1 MVKLNFKMDFGNGF
15 ITVPP
20 PRNWKE
26 MRVQLI
32 FTQGEMEAQL
42 QSIVFEWVN
51 KNADMIKQYIANG
64 LSGGTGIFEGI
75 GLRIYAGNNNTLIF
89 DGCLDLANTS
99 LEIETG
105 IVKSPIK
112 ESGRIDWLNDVA
124 QSITFEYLTDGIH
137 NGKPYQITSADYKQV
152 PYCISTIPNYTQ
164 AMMVSISLF
173 IVIKEAVDVI
183 CKIES
188 LIARMIGQGLSWVQL
203 IATIVEVIIYFIY
216 LIAIITASAK
226 LIQELMDNIIQ
237 PKKTKLAM
245 REVDLWVKACKYFGL
260 NFASTIYGYNAP
272 DGYQGRY
279 ANMTLIPKKIIKFN
293 GDPSLENYLRPP
305 NESNSTDSY
314 GYYEGTF
321 KQFIDDMKM
330 VYNADIVIRN
340 GTLYFEEVHHWN
352 KVDAFTLPNEGEV
365 GYTFN
370 YPAPYSTNASE
381 IPAVYIVQFA
391 KDEQD
396 LNTYNDYE
404 GTYCISQ
411 TVPNIVRNQKNQLLA
426 GSVNIQLPFAQAR
439 RKLGMT
445 KIEKQLLEVI
455 GRFNGFITDAR
466 RLVDKINDWLDNNAP
481 SGVTEALGSSGV
493 GAVVGLFAG
502 QPVYSVASL
511 IMGSDGFPILP
522 QYNYSFNDSRI
533 GWMLLSSD
541 FIGVPKRFAGVTVGS
556 DWQIHPNNQASSL
569 ASIFQNTVPI
579 TTQIN
584 GYFTGI
590 AIGVAGVN
598 TFNGS
603 VTNGTIQGSGFS
615 TSAGPSSG
623 TIVGTITGY
632 QGTYVGTVSG
642 ASTGGYFNGIGQITG
657 IQVTTTTTIN
667 TANWGSAES
676 LMNDFHNQ
684 NLIDNNQYLLFK
696 NKTFKLGLKD
706 FNRISN
712 NNVFKAPNGKW
723 GKFDKLV
730 WDIYNDRAIDV
741 DYRIKEKYTN
751 NFTTKITTDGG

>member
-1 MVKLNFKMDFGNGF
+1 MVNLTFKMDFGQGF
-15 ITVPP
+15 VTVPP

-51 KNADMIKQYIANG
+51 KNADRIKQYINSG
-64 LSGGTGIFEGI
+64 LTGGTGIFEGI
-75 GLRIYAGNNNTLIF
+75 GLRIYAGSNNTMIF

-105 IVKSPIK
+105 IIKSPIK

-124 QSITFEYLTDGIH
+124 QSITFEYLTDSIH
-137 NGKPYQITSADYKQV
+137 NGKPYQITTADYKQV

-164 AMMVSISLF
+164 AMLLSISLF
-173 IVIKEAVDVI
+173 IVVKEAVDVI

-188 LIARMIGQGLSWVQL
+188 LIARMIGQGLSWIQL
-203 IATIVEVIIYFIY
+203 IFTIIEVVLYIIY
-216 LIAIITASAK
+216 LIAIIIAAAK
-226 LIQELMDNIIQ
+226 LMQELMDNIIQ
-237 PKKTKLAM
+237 PKKTKLGM
-245 REVDLWVKACKYFGL
+245 REVDLWVKGCKYFGL

-279 ANMTLIPKKIIKFN
+279 ADMTLIPKKILKFN

-305 NESNSTDSY
+305 DETNATDSY

-321 KQFIDDMKM
+321 KQFIDDMKL
-330 VYNADIVIRN
+330 VYNGDVVIRN
-340 GTLYFEEVHHWN
+340 GTLYFEEAHHWN
-352 KVDAFTLPNEGEV
+352 KVDPFVLPNEGEV

-396 LNTYNDYE
+396 LNTYNDYT
-404 GTYCISQ
+404 GTYCIAQ
-411 TVPNIVRNQKNQLLA
+411 TTPNVVRNQKNQLLA

-439 RKLGMT
+439 RKMGMT
-445 KIEKQLLEVI
+445 KMEKRLLGI
-455 GRFNGFITDAR
+455 LRDFNRYINDVF
-466 RLVDKINDWLDNNAP
+466 RLHNKINDWLNNEAP
-481 SGVTEALGSSGV
+481 GGFSDAYGEISQGDLVAFFTGSYWISSAQIYFG
-493 GAVVGLFAG
+493 GN
-502 QPVYSVASL
+502 
-511 IMGSDGFPILP
+511 LP
-522 QYNYSFNDSRI
+522 NMPLYNFGFNDDRV

-541 FIGVPKRFAGVTVGS
+541 FIGVPKRFAGVTNGS
-556 DWQIHPNNQASSL
+556 DWYIHPNNQAVSISSIL
-569 ASIFQNTVPI
+569 QSTVPV

-584 GYFTGI
+584 GYFTGV
-590 AIGVAGVN
+590 AIGVIGVN
-598 TFNGS
+598 TFNGQ
-603 VTNGTIQGSGFS
+603 VTNGIIHGSGFA
-615 TSAGPSSG
+615 TGLGPASG
-623 TIVGTITGY
+623 TIIGTIAGY

-642 ASTGGYFNGIGQITG
+642 VKTGGTFNGTGQITS
-657 IQVTTTTTIN
+657 IQTTTTTVLN
-667 TANWGSAES
+667 TSDWGSAES
-676 LMNDFHNQ
+676 LMNDFHIQ
-684 NLIDNNQYLLFK
+684 NLISNNQYLLFK

-723 GKFDKLV
+723 GKFDRLI
-730 WDIYNDRAIDV
+730 WDIYNDRAIDA

-751 NFTTKITTDGG
+751 NYSIKISTDGG

>member
-1 MVKLNFKMDFGNGF
+1 MVNLTFKMDFGQGF
-15 ITVPP
+15 VTVPP

-51 KNADMIKQYIANG
+51 KNADRIKQYINSG
-64 LSGGTGIFEGI
+64 LTGGAGIFEGI
-75 GLRIYAGNNNTLIF
+75 GLRIYAGSNNTMIF

-105 IVKSPIK
+105 IIKSPIK

-124 QSITFEYLTDGIH
+124 QSITFEYLTDARH
-137 NGKPYQITSADYKQV
+137 NGKPYQITTADYKQV

-164 AMMVSISLF
+164 AMLLSISLF
-173 IVIKEAVDVI
+173 IVVKEAVDVI

-188 LIARMIGQGLSWVQL
+188 LIARMIGQGLSWIQL
-203 IATIVEVIIYFIY
+203 IFTIIEVVLYIIY
-216 LIAIITASAK
+216 LIAIIIAAAK
-226 LIQELMDNIIQ
+226 LMQELMDNIIQ

-245 REVDLWVKACKYFGL
+245 REVDLWVKGCKYFGL
-260 NFASTIYGYNAP
+260 NFASTIYGYGAP
-272 DGYQGRY
+272 DGYKGRY
-279 ANMTLIPKKIIKFN
+279 ADMTLIPKKILKFN

-305 NESNSTDSY
+305 DETNATDSY

-321 KQFIDDMKM
+321 KQFIDDMKL
-330 VYNADIVIRN
+330 VYNGDIVIRN

-352 KVDAFTLPNEGEV
+352 KVDPFVLPNEGNV
-365 GYTFN
+365 GYAFN

-396 LNTYNDYE
+396 LNTYNDYT
-404 GTYCISQ
+404 GTYCIAQ
-411 TVPNIVRNQKNQLLA
+411 TTPNVVRNQKNQLLS
-426 GSVNIQLPFAQAR
+426 GSVSIQLPFAQAR
-439 RKLGMT
+439 RKMGMT
-445 KIEKQLLEVI
+445 KMEKRLLGI
-455 GRFNGFITDAR
+455 LRDFNRYINDVF
-466 RLVDKINDWLDNNAP
+466 RLHNKINDWLNNEAP
-481 SGVTEALGSSGV
+481 GGFSDAYGEISQGDLVAFFTGSYWISSAQIYFG
-493 GAVVGLFAG
+493 GN
-502 QPVYSVASL
+502 
-511 IMGSDGFPILP
+511 LP
-522 QYNYSFNDSRI
+522 NMPLYNFGFNDDRV

-541 FIGVPKRFAGVTVGS
+541 FIGVPKRFAGVTNGS
-556 DWQIHPNNQASSL
+556 DWYIHPNNQAVSISSIL
-569 ASIFQNTVPI
+569 QSTVPV

-584 GYFTGI
+584 GYFTGV
-590 AIGVAGVN
+590 AIGVIGVN
-598 TFNGS
+598 TFNGQ
-603 VTNGTIQGSGFS
+603 VTNGIIHGSGFA
-615 TSAGPSSG
+615 TGLGPASG
-623 TIVGTITGY
+623 TIIGTIAGY

-642 ASTGGYFNGIGQITG
+642 VKTGGTFNGTGQITS
-657 IQVTTTTTIN
+657 IQTTTTTVLN
-667 TANWGSAES
+667 TSDWGSAES
-676 LMNDFHNQ
+676 LMNDFHSQ
-684 NLIDNNQYLLFK
+684 NLISNNQYLLFK

-723 GKFDKLV
+723 GKFDRLI

-751 NFTTKITTDGG
+751 NYSIKISTDGG

>member
-1 MVKLNFKMDFGNGF
+1 MVNLTFKMDFGQGF
-15 ITVPP
+15 VTVPP

-51 KNADMIKQYIANG
+51 KNADRIKQYINSG
-64 LSGGTGIFEGI
+64 LTGGTGIFEGI
-75 GLRIYAGNNNTLIF
+75 GLRIYAGSNNTMIF

-124 QSITFEYLTDGIH
+124 QSITFEYLTDARH
-137 NGKPYQITSADYKQV
+137 NGQPYQITGADYKQV

-164 AMMVSISLF
+164 AMLLSISLF
-173 IVIKEAVDVI
+173 IVVKEAVDVI

-188 LIARMIGQGLSWVQL
+188 LIARMIGQGLSWIQL
-203 IATIVEVIIYFIY
+203 IFTIIEAVLYIIY
-216 LIAIITASAK
+216 LIAIIIAAAK
-226 LIQELMDNIIQ
+226 LMQELMDNIIQ
-237 PKKTKLAM
+237 PKKTKLGM
-245 REVDLWVKACKYFGL
+245 REVDLWVKGCKYFGL
-260 NFASTIYGYNAP
+260 NFASTIYGYGAP
-272 DGYQGRY
+272 DGYKGRY
-279 ANMTLIPKKIIKFN
+279 ADMTLIPKKILKFN

-305 NESNSTDSY
+305 DETNATDSY

-321 KQFIDDMKM
+321 KQFIDDMKL
-330 VYNADIVIRN
+330 VYNGDVVIRN
-340 GTLYFEEVHHWN
+340 GTLYFEEIHHWN
-352 KVDAFTLPNEGEV
+352 KVDPFVLPNEGEV

-396 LNTYNDYE
+396 LNTYNDYT
-404 GTYCISQ
+404 GTYCIAQ
-411 TVPNIVRNQKNQLLA
+411 TTPNVVRNQKNQLLA

-439 RKLGMT
+439 RKMGMT
-445 KIEKQLLEVI
+445 KMEKRLLGI
-455 GRFNGFITDAR
+455 LRDFNRYINDVF
-466 RLVDKINDWLDNNAP
+466 RLHNKINDWLNNEAP
-481 SGVTEALGSSGV
+481 GGFSDAYGEISKGDLVAFFTGSYWISSAQIYFG
-493 GAVVGLFAG
+493 GN
-502 QPVYSVASL
+502 
-511 IMGSDGFPILP
+511 LP
-522 QYNYSFNDSRI
+522 NMPLYNFGFNDDRV

-541 FIGVPKRFAGVTVGS
+541 FIGVPKRFAGVANGS
-556 DWQIHPNNQASSL
+556 DWYIHPNNQAVSISSIL
-569 ASIFQNTVPI
+569 QSTVPV

-584 GYFTGI
+584 GYFTGVALGI
-590 AIGVAGVN
+590 AGVN
-598 TFNGS
+598 TFNGQ
-603 VTNGTIQGSGFS
+603 VTNGMIQGSGFS
-615 TSAGPSSG
+615 STLGPGSG
-623 TIVGTITGY
+623 TIVGTISGY

-642 ASTGGYFNGIGQITG
+642 SSGGGYFNAIGQITG
-657 IQVTTTTTIN
+657 IQTTTTTVLN
-667 TANWGSAES
+667 TSDWGSAES
-676 LMNDFHNQ
+676 LMTDFHSQ
-684 NLIDNNQYLLFK
+684 NLISNNQYFLFK
-696 NKTFKLGLKD
+696 NKTFKLWLKD

-723 GKFDKLV
+723 GKFDRLI
-730 WDIYNDRAIDV
+730 WYIYNDRAIDV

-751 NFTTKITTDGG
+751 NYSIKISTDGG

>member
-1 MVKLNFKMDFGNGF
+1 MVNLTFKMDFGQGF
-15 ITVPP
+15 VTVPP

-51 KNADMIKQYIANG
+51 KNADRIKQYINSG
-64 LSGGTGIFEGI
+64 LTGGTGIFEGI
-75 GLRIYAGNNNTLIF
+75 GLRIYAGSNNTMIF

-105 IVKSPIK
+105 IIKSPIK

-124 QSITFEYLTDGIH
+124 QSITFEYLTDSIH
-137 NGKPYQITSADYKQV
+137 NGKPYQITTADYKQV

-164 AMMVSISLF
+164 AMLLSISLF
-173 IVIKEAVDVI
+173 IVVKEAVDVI

-188 LIARMIGQGLSWVQL
+188 LIARMIGQGLSWIQL
-203 IATIVEVIIYFIY
+203 IFTIIEVVLYIIY
-216 LIAIITASAK
+216 LIAIIIAAAK
-226 LIQELMDNIIQ
+226 LMQELMDNIIQ

-245 REVDLWVKACKYFGL
+245 REVDLWVKGCKYFGL
-260 NFASTIYGYNAP
+260 NFASTIYGYGAP
-272 DGYQGRY
+272 DGYKGRY
-279 ANMTLIPKKIIKFN
+279 AEMTLIPKKILKFN

-305 NESNSTDSY
+305 DETNATDSY

-321 KQFIDDMKM
+321 KQFIDDMKL
-330 VYNADIVIRN
+330 VYNGDVVIRN

-352 KVDAFTLPNEGEV
+352 KVDPFVLPNEGEV

-396 LNTYNDYE
+396 LNTYNDYT
-404 GTYCISQ
+404 GTYCIAQ
-411 TVPNIVRNQKNQLLA
+411 TTPNVVRNQKNQLLS

-439 RKLGMT
+439 RKMGMT
-445 KIEKQLLEVI
+445 KMEKRLLGI
-455 GRFNGFITDAR
+455 LRDFNRYINDVF
-466 RLVDKINDWLDNNAP
+466 RLHNKINDWLNNEAP
-481 SGVTEALGSSGV
+481 GGFSDAYGEISQGDLVAFFTGSYWISSAQIYFG
-493 GAVVGLFAG
+493 GN
-502 QPVYSVASL
+502 
-511 IMGSDGFPILP
+511 LP
-522 QYNYSFNDSRI
+522 NMPLYNFGFNDDRV

-541 FIGVPKRFAGVTVGS
+541 FIGAPKRFAGVTNGS
-556 DWQIHPNNQASSL
+556 DWYIHPNNQAVSISSIL
-569 ASIFQNTVPI
+569 QSTVPV

-584 GYFTGI
+584 GYFTGV
-590 AIGVAGVN
+590 AIGVIGVN
-598 TFNGS
+598 TFNGQ
-603 VTNGTIQGSGFS
+603 VTNGIIHGSGFA
-615 TSAGPSSG
+615 TGLGPASG
-623 TIVGTITGY
+623 TIIGTIAGY

-642 ASTGGYFNGIGQITG
+642 VKTGGTFNGTGQITG
-657 IQVTTTTTIN
+657 IQTTTTTTLN
-667 TANWGSAES
+667 TSDWGSAES
-676 LMNDFHNQ
+676 LMNDFHSQ
-684 NLIDNNQYLLFK
+684 NLISNNQYLLFK

-723 GKFDKLV
+723 GKFDRLI

-751 NFTTKITTDGG
+751 NYSIKISADGG

>member
-1 MVKLNFKMDFGNGF
+1 MVNLTFKMDFGQGF
-15 ITVPP
+15 VTVPP

-51 KNADMIKQYIANG
+51 KNADRIKQYINSG
-64 LSGGTGIFEGI
+64 LTGGAGIFEGI
-75 GLRIYAGNNNTLIF
+75 GLRIYAGSNNTMIF

-105 IVKSPIK
+105 IIKSPIK

-124 QSITFEYLTDGIH
+124 QSITFEYLTDSIH
-137 NGKPYQITSADYKQV
+137 NGKPYQITTADYKQV

-164 AMMVSISLF
+164 AMLLSISLF
-173 IVIKEAVDVI
+173 IVVKEAVDVI

-188 LIARMIGQGLSWVQL
+188 LIARMIGQGLSWIQL
-203 IATIVEVIIYFIY
+203 IFTIIEAVLYIIY
-216 LIAIITASAK
+216 LIAIIIAAAK
-226 LIQELMDNIIQ
+226 LMHELMDNIIQ

-245 REVDLWVKACKYFGL
+245 REVDLWVKGCKYFGL

-272 DGYQGRY
+272 DGYKGRY
-279 ANMTLIPKKIIKFN
+279 ADMTLIPKKILKFN

-305 NESNSTDSY
+305 DETNATDSY

-321 KQFIDDMKM
+321 KQFIDDMKL
-330 VYNADIVIRN
+330 VYNGDVVIRN

-352 KVDAFTLPNEGEV
+352 KVDPFVLPNEGNV

-396 LNTYNDYE
+396 LNTYNDYT
-404 GTYCISQ
+404 GTYCIAQ
-411 TVPNIVRNQKNQLLA
+411 TTPNVVRNQKNQLLS

-439 RKLGMT
+439 RKMGMT
-445 KIEKQLLEVI
+445 KMEKRLLGI
-455 GRFNGFITDAR
+455 LRDFNRYINDVF
-466 RLVDKINDWLDNNAP
+466 RLHNKINDWLNNEAP
-481 SGVTEALGSSGV
+481 GGFSDAYGEISQGDLVAFFTGSYWISSAQIYFG
-493 GAVVGLFAG
+493 GN
-502 QPVYSVASL
+502 
-511 IMGSDGFPILP
+511 LP
-522 QYNYSFNDSRI
+522 NMPLYNFGFNDDRV

-541 FIGVPKRFAGVTVGS
+541 FIGVPKRFVGVANGS
-556 DWQIHPNNQASSL
+556 DWYIHPNNQAVSISSIL
-569 ASIFQNTVPI
+569 QSTVPV

-584 GYFTGI
+584 GYFTG
-590 AIGVAGVN
+590 VAVGIIGVN
-598 TFNGS
+598 TFNGQ
-603 VTNGTIQGSGFS
+603 VTNGIIQGSGF
-615 TSAGPSSG
+615 TTTLGPGGG
-623 TIVGTITGY
+623 TIVGTISGY

-642 ASTGGYFNGIGQITG
+642 SGGGGYFNGIGQITG
-657 IQVTTTTTIN
+657 IQTTTTTTFN
-667 TANWGSAES
+667 TSDWGSAES
-676 LMNDFHNQ
+676 LMNDFHSQ
-684 NLIDNNQYLLFK
+684 NLISNNQYLLFK

-723 GKFDKLV
+723 GKFDRLI

-751 NFTTKITTDGG
+751 NYSIKISTDGG

>member
-1 MVKLNFKMDFGNGF
+1 MVNLTFKMDFGQGF
-15 ITVPP
+15 VTVPP

-51 KNADMIKQYIANG
+51 KNADRIKQYINSG
-64 LSGGTGIFEGI
+64 LTGGTGIFEGI
-75 GLRIYAGNNNTLIF
+75 GLRIYAGSNNTMIF

-105 IVKSPIK
+105 IIKSPIK

-124 QSITFEYLTDGIH
+124 QSITFEYLTDSIH
-137 NGKPYQITSADYKQV
+137 NGKPYQITTADYKQV

-164 AMMVSISLF
+164 AMLLSISLF
-173 IVIKEAVDVI
+173 IVVKEAVDVI

-188 LIARMIGQGLSWVQL
+188 LIARMIGQGLSWIQL
-203 IATIVEVIIYFIY
+203 IFTIIEVVLYIIY
-216 LIAIITASAK
+216 LIAIIIAAAK
-226 LIQELMDNIIQ
+226 LMQELMDNIIQ
-237 PKKTKLAM
+237 PKKTKLGM
-245 REVDLWVKACKYFGL
+245 REVGLWVKGCKYFGL
-260 NFASTIYGYNAP
+260 NFASTIYGYGAP
-272 DGYQGRY
+272 DGYKGRY
-279 ANMTLIPKKIIKFN
+279 ADMTLIPKKILKFN

-305 NESNSTDSY
+305 DETNATDSY

-321 KQFIDDMKM
+321 KQFIDDMKL
-330 VYNADIVIRN
+330 VYNGDVVIRN

-352 KVDAFTLPNEGEV
+352 KVDPFVLPNEGEV

-396 LNTYNDYE
+396 LNTYNDYT
-404 GTYCISQ
+404 GTYCIAQ
-411 TVPNIVRNQKNQLLA
+411 TTPNVVRNQKNQLLS

-439 RKLGMT
+439 RKMGMT
-445 KIEKQLLEVI
+445 KMEKRLLGI
-455 GRFNGFITDAR
+455 LRDFNRYINDVF
-466 RLVDKINDWLDNNAP
+466 RLHNKINDWLNNEAP
-481 SGVTEALGSSGV
+481 GGFSDAYGEISQGDLVAFFTGSYWISSAQIYFG
-493 GAVVGLFAG
+493 GN
-502 QPVYSVASL
+502 
-511 IMGSDGFPILP
+511 LP
-522 QYNYSFNDSRI
+522 NMPLYNFGFNDDRV

-541 FIGVPKRFAGVTVGS
+541 FIGVPKRFAGVTNGS
-556 DWQIHPNNQASSL
+556 DWYIHPNNQAVSISSIL
-569 ASIFQNTVPI
+569 QSTVPV

-584 GYFTGI
+584 GYFTGV
-590 AIGVAGVN
+590 AIGVIGVN
-598 TFNGS
+598 TFNGQ
-603 VTNGTIQGSGFS
+603 VTNGIIHGSGFA
-615 TSAGPSSG
+615 TGLGPASG
-623 TIVGTITGY
+623 TIIGTIAGY

-642 ASTGGYFNGIGQITG
+642 VKTGGTFNGTGQITS
-657 IQVTTTTTIN
+657 IQTTTTTVLN
-667 TANWGSAES
+667 TSDWGSAES
-676 LMNDFHNQ
+676 LMNDFHSQ
-684 NLIDNNQYLLFK
+684 NLISNNQYLLFK

-723 GKFDKLV
+723 GKFDRLI

-751 NFTTKITTDGG
+751 NYSIKISTDGG

>member
-1 MVKLNFKMDFGNGF
+1 MDFGQGF

-51 KNADMIKQYIANG
+51 KNADRIKQYIANG
-64 LSGGTGIFEGI
+64 LSGGAGIFEGI
-75 GLRIYAGNNNTLIF
+75 GLRIYAGSNNTLIF
-89 DGCLDLANTS
+89 DGCLDLASTS

-137 NGKPYQITSADYKQV
+137 NGKPYQITSADYKKV
-152 PYCISTIPNYTQ
+152 PYCISTIPNYSQ
-164 AMMVSISLF
+164 AMLLSISLF

-188 LIARMIGQGLSWVQL
+188 LIARMIGQGLSWFQL
-203 IATIVEVIIYFIY
+203 IMTIVEVIIYFIY
-216 LIAIITASAK
+216 LIAIIIASAK
-226 LIQELMDNIIQ
+226 LMQELIDNIIQ

-279 ANMTLIPKKIIKFN
+279 ANMTLIPKKIIKFT
-293 GDPSLENYLRPP
+293 GDPSFENYLRPP
-305 NESNSTDSY
+305 DESNSTDSY

-321 KQFIDDMKM
+321 KRFIDDMKM
-330 VYNADIVIRN
+330 TYNADIVIRN
-340 GTLYFEEVHHWN
+340 GTLYFEEIHHWN

-370 YPAPYSTNASE
+370 YPSPYSTNASE

-404 GTYCISQ
+404 GTYCIAQ

-426 GSVNIQLPFAQAR
+426 GSVNVQLPFAQAR

-445 KIEKQLLEVI
+445 KIEKKLLGVLSD
-455 GRFNGFITDAR
+455 FNRYINDTF
-466 RLVDKINDWLDNNAP
+466 RLHNKINDWLNA
-481 SGVTEALGSSGV
+481 EAPGG
-493 GAVVGLFAG
+493 
-502 QPVYSVASL
+502 
-511 IMGSDGFPILP
+511 
-522 QYNYSFNDSRI
+522 FNDAYGQISQGDIVAFFTGSYWISSAQIYFGGNLPNMPPYNFGFSDDRI

-541 FIGVPKRFAGVTVGS
+541 FIGVPKRFAGVSVGS

-590 AIGVAGVN
+590 VIGVPGVN

-603 VTNGTIQGSGFS
+603 VTNGIIQGSGFS
-615 TSAGPSSG
+615 TSLGAASG
-623 TIVGTITGY
+623 TIIGTITGY

-684 NLIDNNQYLLFK
+684 NLVDNNQYLLFK